1 MINENKCVF
10 DLNEDELSTSAGGS
24 DTEVAASPRST
35 SGSDNENVAAETPC
49 DNVNSAKKGLVKEL
63 IRLPLAV
70 LLELLFF
77 LFGTSPAPLQPAQTL
92 ATGKQTEASPM
103 ALKALAAST
112 RKASGRSC
120 FRSEPALQ
128 GKRGE
133 DVLASG
139 ASQRFLLKELGL
151 EGQRVLLEK
160 IGAPPGLE
168 GMSGPPA
175 LPARSRPNAR
185 RPCQA
190 KQPSTPPP
198 PPPPVAP
205 LPPPVLLEFEQA
217 AYRKELSQVLKDLAH
232 GSNVGACVRRIRIQ
246 SVPIER
252 QAQEFTDIMTRACEE
267 HRGVVRRLSF
277 AFAVGLSNGAFE
289 REECA
294 FGLMNFFEDVFEDLA
309 SEVPR
314 LRNKIANEFVPTL
327 RTVFSEEDIGR
338 LIPADCRSIL
348 G

>member
-10 DLNEDELSTSAGGS
+10 DINEDELSTSAGGS
-24 DTEVAASPRST
+24 DTEVVASPRST
-35 SGSDNENVAAETPC
+35 SGSDTEDVAAETPC
-49 DNVNSAKKGLVKEL
+49 DNLNSAKKGLVVEL

-70 LLELLFF
+70 LMELLAF

-92 ATGKQTEASPM
+92 APCKQTGASPM
-103 ALKALAAST
+103 ALKERTACT
-112 RKASGRSC
+112 RKASGSK
-120 FRSEPALQ
+120 L

-151 EGQRVLLEK
+151 EGRRLLLEE

-168 GMSGPPA
+168 GFSGPPG
-175 LPARSRPNAR
+175 LPPRSRPNAR

-190 KQPSTPPP
+190 KQPSPLPP
-198 PPPPVAP
+198 PPPPVTPP

-217 AYRKELSQVLKDLAH
+217 AYRKELSQVLRDLAH

-246 SVPIER
+246 NVPIER

-338 LIPADCRSIL
+338 LIPADCRSVL

>member
-24 DTEVAASPRST
+24 DSEVVASPRST
-35 SGSDNENVAAETPC
+35 SGSDLDVAAETLC
-49 DNVNSAKKGLVKEL
+49 DNINSAKEGLVVEL
-63 IRLPLAV
+63 IRLPLAI
-70 LLELLFF
+70 LLELLAF
-77 LFGTSPAPLQPAQTL
+77 LFGTSPALLQPAETL
-92 ATGKQTEASPM
+92 ATGKQTQASPM
-103 ALKALAAST
+103 ALEALAACT
-112 RKASGRSC
+112 RKAPGGK
-120 FRSEPALQ
+120 L

-139 ASQRFLLKELGL
+139 ASQRFLLNELGL
-151 EGQRVLLEK
+151 EGQRLLLEK

-168 GMSGPPA
+168 GMSGPPG
-175 LPARSRPNAR
+175 LPPRSRPNAR
-185 RPCQA
+185 ARRTQPVGAAAA
-190 KQPSTPPP
+190 KPAGPLPP
-198 PPPPVAP
+198 PPPPVTP

-217 AYRKELSQVLKDLAH
+217 AYRKELSQVLRDLAH

-246 SVPIER
+246 NVPIER

-294 FGLMNFFEDVFEDLA
+294 FGLMNFFEDVFEELA

-338 LIPADCRSIL
+338 LIPAECRSVL